1 MGETSDDIKRRAAET
16 ARSQYQNAV
25 QTAKE
30 ASQEA
35 ADAFKEEMETQA
47 FTHSDGYA
55 AQVEAADEASLVPTP
70 GEDEPHA
77 KDAPEKSHGGA

>member
-70 GEDEPHA
+70 GEVEPHA